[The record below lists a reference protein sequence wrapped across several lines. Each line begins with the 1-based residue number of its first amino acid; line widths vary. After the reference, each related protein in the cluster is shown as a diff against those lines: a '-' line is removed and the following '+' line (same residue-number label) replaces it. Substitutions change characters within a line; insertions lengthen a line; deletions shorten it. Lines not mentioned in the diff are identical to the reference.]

1 MKMTTQVKIC
11 EIFEDNNFKRKSTFH
26 ANSNSPIYLLA
37 LVYILNE
44 KFEYLILYYE
54 YPILN

>member
-1 MKMTTQVKIC
+1 MKMTQVKIC
-11 EIFEDNNFKRKSTFH
+11 KIFEDNNFKRKSTVH
-26 ANSNSPIYLLA
+26 AYSNSPIYLLA